1 MYAPPP
7 LYHVYDWIPKR
18 SEESIRSQLSWDG
31 SYRQLRAPMWV
42 VLGIKPDPL
51 KKQQVLVTVESTF
64 QPALLSSKKLSTTY
78 GAQIYIQAKTFTYI
92 K

>member
-1 MYAPPP
+1 
-7 LYHVYDWIPKR
+7 
-18 SEESIRSQLSWDG
+18 
-31 SYRQLRAPMWV
+31 MWV